1 MIAWALVLILAVALV
16 VTGLRLRVHR
26 REANRLGDVR
36 KHLLGRAEGLRSE
49 LTIAVG
55 ERDAAI
61 AGFEAANADAAQLR
75 AQRDQIAAENA
86 KLRIAWRDQLGSAA
100 AEQASYLMNRPHP
113 HRTREE
119 RERDAWNS
127 RMRAV
132 FDGPT
137 RTPPHEQ
144 QQTEDGAD
152 Q

>member
-1 MIAWALVLILAVALV
+1 VIAWALVLILAIALAV
-16 VTGLRLRVHR
+16 VSLRLRVHR
-26 REANRLGDVR
+26 SEANRLSEVR
-36 KHLLGRAEGLRSE
+36 KHLLDRNDGLRNE
-49 LTIAVG
+49 LTIAAA
-55 ERDAAI
+55 ERDAAV
-61 AGFEAANADAAQLR
+61 AGFEAANADAGQLR

-86 KLRIAWRDQLGSAA
+86 KLRISFRNQLGTAA

-132 FDGPT
+132 FDAPS
-137 RTPPHEQ
+137 RIPPHEQ
-144 QQTEDGAD
+144 RQDGAD